1 MDHAPLG
8 AGAAHTG
15 VRQVNV
21 PREAA
26 EAGRPGDLPVLLPFA
41 LSRTPP
47 AIRLRPAY
55 AWLLCGLA
63 AIALPAWAQAGAGVP
78 SALAVI
84 VKWAPLLLT
93 GFAFNVAISL
103 MAMLL
108 GTIAGTG
115 LGIAMLAE
123 GPVLRRLAWA
133 VTQVFR
139 NVPWLVLLF
148 FVMFL
153 VPFQVTVLGVRVP
166 LPDWIKATFG
176 FSLPVMANVAEIVR
190 GAVRSVPTTQWEAAE
205 SLAFTRRQILWR
217 IILPQC
223 AKRMLPPWMN
233 VYALI
238 AMATVQAS
246 IVGVTEMLTLTA
258 QVHAAEG
265 GRPELFAPLYGF
277 ALLCFFLYC
286 YPIDR
291 LTARLERRFE
301 TR

>member
-1 MDHAPLG
+1 MNASDRNGPGGDARP
-8 AGAAHTG
+8 T
-15 VRQVNV
+15 
-21 PREAA
+21 
-26 EAGRPGDLPVLLPFA
+26 GRPGDLPVLLPFEIPYTA
-41 LSRTPP
+41 PP
-47 AIRLRPAY
+47 ARLRPIHG
-55 AWLLCGLA
+55 WLLCGLT
-63 AIALPAWAQAGAGVP
+63 IVALPAWAQGGAA
-78 SALAVI
+78 ALSPLEVV

-103 MAMLL
+103 MAMAI
-108 GTIAGTG
+108 GTAAGIG
-115 LGIAMLAE
+115 LGLAMLAE
-123 GPVLRRLAWA
+123 GRVLRRIAWSA
-133 VTQVFR
+133 TQVFR

-153 VPFQVTVLGVRVP
+153 VPFQVTVFGLRVP
-166 LPDWIKATFG
+166 LPDWVKATFG

-190 GAVRSVPTTQWEAAE
+190 GAVRSVPNTQWEAAE
-205 SLAFTRRQILWR
+205 SLAFTRRQTLWR

-223 AKRMLPPWMN
+223 VKRMLPPWMN
-233 VYALI
+233 VYSLI

-246 IVGVTEMLTLTA
+246 IVGVTEMLTLTG

-291 LTARLERRFE
+291 LTAGLERRFE

>member
-1 MDHAPLG
+1 MRALEPP
-8 AGAAHTG
+8 AS
-15 VRQVNV
+15 
-21 PREAA
+21 
-26 EAGRPGDLPVLLPFA
+26 DLPVLLPFRV
-41 LSRTPP
+41 SRT
-47 AIRLRPAY
+47 RTRFTLRPAQGWLLG
-55 AWLLCGLA
+55 AWLAGLV
-63 AIALPAWAQAGAGVP
+63 LMVPAFAQEP
-78 SALAVI
+78 DAVLSPLQ
-84 VKWAPLLLT
+84 VVLRWAPLLLT

-103 MAMLL
+103 VAMLL
-108 GTIAGTG
+108 GTGAG
-115 LGIAMLAE
+115 LGLGLALVSE
-123 GPVLRRLAWA
+123 GPVLRRIAWG
-133 VTQVFR
+133 VTQFFR

-153 VPFQVTVLGVRVP
+153 VPFQVTVFGLRVP
-166 LPDWIKATFG
+166 LPDWVKATVG
-176 FSLPVMANVAEIVR
+176 FALPVMANVAEIVR
-190 GAVRSVPTTQWEAAE
+190 GAVSSVPATQWEAAE
-205 SLAFTRRQILWR
+205 SLAFTRRQTLFR

-223 AKRMLPPWMN
+223 LKRMLPPWMN

-301 TR
+301 TA

>member
-1 MDHAPLG
+1 VRAPSP
-8 AGAAHTG
+8 TTS
-15 VRQVNV
+15 
-21 PREAA
+21 E
-26 EAGRPGDLPVLLPFA
+26 LPVLLPFRV
-41 LSRTPP
+41 SRTRTRFVP
-47 AIRLRPAY
+47 RPAQ
-55 AWLLCGLA
+55 AWLLGAWLAGLV
-63 AIALPAWAQAGAGVP
+63 LVVPAFAQGAD
-78 SALAVI
+78 AVLSPLQ
-84 VKWAPLLLT
+84 VVLRWAPLLLT

-103 MAMLL
+103 VAMLL
-108 GTIAGTG
+108 GTGAGVG
-115 LGIAMLAE
+115 LGLGLVSE
-123 GPVLRRLAWA
+123 VPVLRRVAWG
-133 VTQVFR
+133 VTQFFR

-153 VPFQVTVLGVRVP
+153 VPFQVTVFGLRLP
-166 LPDWIKATFG
+166 LPDWVKATIG
-176 FSLPVMANVAEIVR
+176 FALPVMANAAEIVR
-190 GAVRSVPTTQWEAAE
+190 GAVRSVPVTQWEAAE
-205 SLAFTRRQILWR
+205 SLAFTRRQTLFR

-223 AKRMLPPWMN
+223 LKRMLPPWMN

-301 TR
+301 TA

>member
-1 MDHAPLG
+1 MS
-8 AGAAHTG
+8 AADP
-15 VRQVNV
+15 Q
-21 PREAA
+21 
-26 EAGRPGDLPVLLPFA
+26 RPGTLPVLLPFA
-41 LSRTPP
+41 LSRTPAP
-47 AIRLRPAY
+47 ARLRPVHG
-55 AWLLCGLA
+55 WLLCGLA
-63 AIALPAWAQAGAGVP
+63 ALALPAWAQGGAAAP
-78 SALAVI
+78 SPLEVVI
-84 VKWAPLLLT
+84 RWAPLLLT

-103 MAMLL
+103 VAMAI
-108 GTIAGTG
+108 GTLAG
-115 LGIAMLAE
+115 LGLGLAMLAE
-123 GPVLRRLAWA
+123 SRWVSGPAWC

-153 VPFQVTVLGVRVP
+153 VPFQITVLGVRVP
-166 LPDWIKATFG
+166 LPDWLKATFG

-190 GAVRSVPTTQWEAAE
+190 GAVRSVPNTQWEAAE
-205 SLAFTRRQILWR
+205 SLAFTRRQTLWR

-223 AKRMLPPWMN
+223 VKRMLPPWMN
-233 VYALI
+233 VYSLI

>member
-1 MDHAPLG
+1 MSAADPDRPGDRAP
-8 AGAAHTG
+8 T
-15 VRQVNV
+15 
-21 PREAA
+21 
-26 EAGRPGDLPVLLPFA
+26 GRPGDLPVLLPFA
-41 LSRTPP
+41 H
-47 AIRLRPAY
+47 AGAGQGARLRPVHG
-55 AWLLCGLA
+55 WLLCGVA
-63 AIALPAWAQAGAGVP
+63 VVALPAWAQGGV
-78 SALAVI
+78 AVLSPLEVVI
-84 VKWAPLLLT
+84 KWAPLLLT

-103 MAMLL
+103 MAMAL
-108 GTIAGTG
+108 GTLAGIG
-115 LGIAMLAE
+115 LGLAMVSEGRVVRGIAWSA
-123 GPVLRRLAWA
+123 
-133 VTQVFR
+133 TQFFR

-153 VPFQVTVLGVRVP
+153 VPFQVTVFGFRVP
-166 LPDWIKATFG
+166 LPDWVKATFG

-190 GAVRSVPTTQWEAAE
+190 GAVRSVPNTQWEAAE
-205 SLAFTRRQILWR
+205 SLAFTRRQTMWR

-223 AKRMLPPWMN
+223 LKRMLPPWMN

-265 GRPELFAPLYGF
+265 RPELFAPLYGF

-291 LTARLERRFE
+291 LTAALERRFE

>member
-1 MDHAPLG
+1 MKAL
-8 AGAAHTG
+8 ART
-15 VRQVNV
+15 
-21 PREAA
+21 
-26 EAGRPGDLPVLLPFA
+26 PGDLPVLLPFRV
-41 LSRTPP
+41 LRTQ
-47 AIRLRPAY
+47 ARFTLRPVQ
-55 AWLLCGLA
+55 AWLLGAWLAGLV
-63 AIALPAWAQAGAGVP
+63 LVMPAFAQGP
-78 SALAVI
+78 DAVLSPLQVI
-84 VKWAPLLLT
+84 LRWAPLLLT

-103 MAMLL
+103 VAMLL
-108 GTIAGTG
+108 GTGAGIG
-115 LGIAMLAE
+115 LGLALVSE
-123 GPVLRRLAWA
+123 GPILRRVAWGL
-133 VTQVFR
+133 TQVFR

-153 VPFQVTVLGVRVP
+153 VPFQVTVFGLRVP
-166 LPDWIKATFG
+166 LPDWIKATVG
-176 FSLPVMANVAEIVR
+176 FALPVMANVAEIVR
-190 GAVRSVPTTQWEAAE
+190 GAVRSVPATQWEAAE
-205 SLAFTRRQILWR
+205 SLAFTRRQTLFR

-223 AKRMLPPWMN
+223 LKRMLPPWMN

-301 TR
+301 TA

>member
-1 MDHAPLG
+1 MNRS
-8 AGAAHTG
+8 
-15 VRQVNV
+15 VQKV
-21 PREAA
+21 PGDGGGS
-26 EAGRPGDLPVLLPFA
+26 AGRLGELPVLLPFA
-41 LSRTPP
+41 LADDRPP
-47 AIRLRPAY
+47 ARLRPGREGDDREPTEQPAVDG
-55 AWLLCGLA
+55 AQGGA
-63 AIALPAWAQAGAGVP
+63 AALSPLEV
-78 SALAVI
+78 VI
-84 VKWAPLLLT
+84 KWAPLLLT

-103 MAMLL
+103 MAMAI
-108 GTIAGTG
+108 GTVAGIG
-115 LGIAMLAE
+115 LGLAMLAE
-123 GPVLRRLAWA
+123 GRVLPRIAWST
-133 VTQVFR
+133 TQVFR

-153 VPFQVTVLGVRVP
+153 VPFQVTVFGLRVP
-166 LPDWIKATFG
+166 LPDWVKATFG

-190 GAVRSVPTTQWEAAE
+190 GAVRSVPNTQWEAAE
-205 SLAFTRRQILWR
+205 SLAFTRRQTMWR

-291 LTARLERRFE
+291 LTAGLERRFE

>member
-1 MDHAPLG
+1 VRAPSP
-8 AGAAHTG
+8 TTS
-15 VRQVNV
+15 
-21 PREAA
+21 E
-26 EAGRPGDLPVLLPFA
+26 LPVLLPFRV
-41 LSRTPP
+41 SRTRTRFVP
-47 AIRLRPAY
+47 RPAQ
-55 AWLLCGLA
+55 AWLLGAWLAGLV
-63 AIALPAWAQAGAGVP
+63 LVVPAFAQGAD
-78 SALAVI
+78 AVLSPLQ
-84 VKWAPLLLT
+84 VVLRWAPLLLT

-103 MAMLL
+103 VAMLL
-108 GTIAGTG
+108 GTGAGVG
-115 LGIAMLAE
+115 LGLGLVSE
-123 GPVLRRLAWA
+123 VPVLRRVAWG
-133 VTQVFR
+133 VTQFFR

-153 VPFQVTVLGVRVP
+153 VPFQVTVFGLRVP
-166 LPDWIKATFG
+166 LPDWVKATIG
-176 FSLPVMANVAEIVR
+176 FALPVMANVAEIVR
-190 GAVRSVPTTQWEAAE
+190 GAVRSVPVTQWEAAE
-205 SLAFTRRQILWR
+205 SLAFTRRQTLFR

-223 AKRMLPPWMN
+223 LKRMLPPWMN

-301 TR
+301 TA

>member
-1 MDHAPLG
+1 MKAPPPT
-8 AGAAHTG
+8 AS
-15 VRQVNV
+15 
-21 PREAA
+21 
-26 EAGRPGDLPVLLPFA
+26 DLPVLLPFRV
-41 LSRTPP
+41 SRTRTRF
-47 AIRLRPAY
+47 ALRPAQGWLLG
-55 AWLLCGLA
+55 AWLAGL
-63 AIALPAWAQAGAGVP
+63 ILVVPAFAQGP
-78 SALAVI
+78 DAVLSPLQ
-84 VKWAPLLLT
+84 VVLRWAPLLLT

-103 MAMLL
+103 VAMLL
-108 GTIAGTG
+108 GTGAG
-115 LGIAMLAE
+115 LGLGLALVSE
-123 GPVLRRLAWA
+123 GPVLRRIAWG

-139 NVPWLVLLF
+139 NVPWLGLLF

-153 VPFQVTVLGVRVP
+153 VPFQVTVFGLRVP
-166 LPDWIKATFG
+166 LPDWVKATVG
-176 FSLPVMANVAEIVR
+176 FALPVMANVAEIVR
-190 GAVRSVPTTQWEAAE
+190 GAVRSVPATQWEAAE
-205 SLAFTRRQILWR
+205 SLAFTRRQTLFR

-223 AKRMLPPWMN
+223 LKRMLPPWMN

-301 TR
+301 TA